1 MLDRSQT
8 THLFFQLFS
17 GRGDRNGP
25 KCKVLRWNCPEIASS
40 GNPTSGHSIYEI
52 YSQFL
57 IDIWS
62 HWVFDMLAQ
71 VFSRSTF
78 RMWHCSWRF
87 IWHFLVFFLAAVLAS
102 QHISADVFRWMCAN
116 VLAYFLPDILFGI
129 LLWNSHVDFYL
140 SGFVVLLF
148 KIFAGIVA
156 SHAAA
161 LLAVYFTCHVVFY
174 VTFCPIRFWHFDWH
188 IFVAICVTCPSE
200 NKVAL
205 ALCGTFFCI
214 FFWHS
219 TYMKWNVFNYAENTY
234 YECIYGRFS
243 KMSVRTF

>member
-1 MLDRSQT
+1 MFPTRKIFEQLNQMTVMFVAAGVVTVRTSTVLAGGLVQLKAIPNLHVFSAKLTKTYRFFEAFSNAHLYQMLDRSQT

-87 IWHFLVFFLAAVLAS
+87 IWHFLVFFPCCGPR
-102 QHISADVFRWMCAN
+102 ISA
-116 VLAYFLPDILFGI
+116 
-129 LLWNSHVDFYL
+129 YL
-140 SGFVVLLF
+140 SWRVQMDVCKCPRIFSAWYFIWHFVVKFPCWFLF
-148 KIFAGIVA
+148 VRFCC
-156 SHAAA
+156 
-161 LLAVYFTCHVVFY
+161 LVV
-174 VTFCPIRFWHFDWH
+174 
-188 IFVAICVTCPSE
+188 
-200 NKVAL
+200 
-205 ALCGTFFCI
+205 
-214 FFWHS
+214 
-219 TYMKWNVFNYAENTY
+219 
-234 YECIYGRFS
+234 
-243 KMSVRTF
+243 